1 MAGHREFDKLNNTN
15 FQPWKYRMEMLLV
28 KQDLWEVVTR
38 DPNEPLPV
46 NPLRLRA
53 LQKKQAAARAEIAL
67 RVDDTQLIYTRQPDP
82 ALIWTTLE
90 TVHQAR
96 GMATRMSMRR
106 EFHLMEKVPDENMQ
120 AWIARVQD
128 AGYQLREL
136 GANID
141 DEEIILVLTQSLK
154 EEYESLIV
162 SLDGLG
168 SELTL
173 SVTVTRLLNEARRQ
187 GEESTIVRHKEEN
200 KAHMSYVGRANPSS
214 RRNKP
219 ERRTPIEN
227 ITCFNCGKKGHYAS
241 SCTEAEK
248 NNKESSAMLLDLAY

>member
-1 MAGHREFDKLNNTN
+1 
-15 FQPWKYRMEMLLV
+15 MEMLLV
-28 KQDLWEVVTR
+28 KQDLWDIVAR
-38 DPNEPLPV
+38 DPEEPLPT
-46 NPLRLRA
+46 NPVRLRA
-53 LQKKQAAARAEIAL
+53 FQKKQAAARAEIAL
-67 RVDDTQLIYTRQPDP
+67 RVDDTQLIYTKQVDP
-82 ALIWTTLE
+82 AMIWTTLE

-106 EFHLMEKVPDENMQ
+106 EFHDMHKVPEENMQ

-128 AGYQLREL
+128 AGHQLKEL

-141 DEEIILVLTQSLK
+141 DEEIILVLTQSLG

-168 SELTL
+168 TNLTL
-173 SVTVTRLLNEARRQ
+173 AVTVTRLLNEARRQ
-187 GEESTIVRHKEEN
+187 GEESSIVRHKEEN
-200 KAHMSYVGRANPSS
+200 KAHVSYVGRVNPNS

-219 ERRTPIEN
+219 ENRTPIEN

-241 SCTEAEK
+241 SCTKAKK
-248 NNKESSAMLLDLAY
+248 NEDSSAMLFDLAY